1 MACMEGYIITLITFL
16 HFPFSNV
23 SSRCLHNW
31 TKNCINYNSF
41 DFLRYG
47 FSMVSPWHFYQSTKS
62 HTNCI
67 CLINTRAP
75 DGVLGV
81 SEFCC
86 KSEIKENWKV
96 IWQKPRESRSLGS
109 LGVSN
114 CKLYYSQLMIC
125 WSWCWSWGWS
135 KGRLYGL
142 GDVISHEKRNLML
155 IVGWHNIWPA
165 PYKSHPGSLKQYHS
179 QHSINYK
186 RGKRHGLG
194 FANSIK
200 TTFGLMIFLKSFTL
214 QF

>member
-67 CLINTRAP
+67 CLAFLQCSMTSVTPETPETPKTMRLYGISGNGNSRSPLSQTMNCNFAQNLLT
-75 DGVLGV
+75 GWHWLQFSSCVT
-81 SEFCC
+81 SNKFFCC

-96 IWQKPRESRSLGS
+96 IWQKPRESRESRSLGS
-109 LGVSN
+109 LGVLGVSGVSESQTVN
-114 CKLYYSQLMIC
+114 CTIAK
-125 WSWCWSWGWS
+125 
-135 KGRLYGL
+135 
-142 GDVISHEKRNLML
+142 
-155 IVGWHNIWPA
+155 
-165 PYKSHPGSLKQYHS
+165 
-179 QHSINYK
+179 
-186 RGKRHGLG
+186 
-194 FANSIK
+194 F
-200 TTFGLMIFLKSFTL
+200 
-214 QF
+214 